1 MLFLIQIHFHHIFQV
16 CCKGPLCKYLPI
28 HSSIQSFI
36 PPPNL
41 CFCTPSICYLGD
53 REESSALHFKS
64 LWFEGGTGSQGVGV
78 RGTNLAQELLIK
90 CLPTFACYVPS
101 ALQHIET
108 EGPSEKGVAAGSAVR
123 RSFWAEKTL
132 L

>member
-1 MLFLIQIHFHHIFQV
+1 MLFLIQIHFHHIFQI
-16 CCKGPLCKYLPI
+16 CRKGPLCKYLPI
-28 HSSIQSFI
+28 NSSIQSFI

-53 REESSALHFKS
+53 REESSALHFKC
-64 LWFEGGTGSQGVGV
+64 LWFKGGAGSQGVGV

-90 CLPTFACYVPS
+90 CLLTFPCYVSS
-101 ALQHIET
+101 ALQCIET
-108 EGPSEKGVAAGSAVR
+108 EGPNEKEMATGSAVR
-123 RSFWAEKTL
+123 KSFRAEKKL